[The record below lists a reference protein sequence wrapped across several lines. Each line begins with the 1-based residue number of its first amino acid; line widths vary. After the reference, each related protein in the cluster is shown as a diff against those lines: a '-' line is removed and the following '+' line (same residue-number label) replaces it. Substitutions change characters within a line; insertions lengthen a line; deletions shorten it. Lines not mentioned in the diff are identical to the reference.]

1 MKGENTIKL
10 TKKSNLILCETD
22 IFRKMEYESKDARSI
37 GIVLTCGEMQK
48 IKIRLYKYNEHKN
61 IQDSKKI
68 TFRN

>member
-48 IKIRLYKYNEHKN
+48 NQNKI
-61 IQDSKKI
+61 IQV
-68 TFRN
+68 